1 MLVSGDGDDDGR
13 MQRYNAP
20 ENEVPAVHPVS
31 AVLARTDTSALS
43 LTGLRVFS
51 TGITFTLELRC
62 RPEALPGGETDLHSL
77 LWGGRRG
84 APQLL
89 VGLELADGRRV
100 SNLPGH
106 DPFGGDADAIVF
118 HQGSGSGSQLSLEQ
132 EWWLSPLPPAGPLRI
147 VVRCDLLGL
156 PEATLELDGAAIQ
169 AAAEGVVV
177 LWPWVSPS
185 ALEHSEPVAPDLP
198 ADSWFANS

>member
-1 MLVSGDGDDDGR
+1 MLVSSDGDDDGR
-13 MQRYNAP
+13 MQRFNPP

-31 AVLARTDTSALS
+31 AVLARTEHSALS
-43 LTGLRVFS
+43 LTGVRVFS
-51 TGITFTLELRC
+51 TGLAFTIDLRC
-62 RPEALPGGETDLHSL
+62 RPEALPEGSVDLHSL
-77 LWGGRRG
+77 LWGRG
-84 APQLL
+84 GESRVL
-89 VGLELADGRRV
+89 VGLEFADGRRV
-100 SNLPGH
+100 SNLPGR
-106 DPFGGDADAIVF
+106 DPFGGDADAVVF

-156 PEATLELDGAAIQ
+156 PEASLELDGAAVR

-185 ALEHSEPVAPDLP
+185 ALQEPEPVMPDLP
-198 ADSWFANS
+198 ADSWFASS